1 MAFYEKPLKLFG
13 AISTLFHH
21 IAVEFK
27 IRMPCLL
34 STVCVTFF
42 FFVYK
47 RGSLKEKYAV
57 YDYMQLRRIA
67 VTFLNIRLMYK

>member
-1 MAFYEKPLKLFG
+1 MAFYDKTLKVFG
-13 AISTLFHH
+13 TIGTLFHH

-42 FFVYK
+42 FCLQERK
-47 RGSLKEKYAV
+47 LKGIKCYEK
-57 YDYMQLRRIA
+57 
-67 VTFLNIRLMYK
+67 T